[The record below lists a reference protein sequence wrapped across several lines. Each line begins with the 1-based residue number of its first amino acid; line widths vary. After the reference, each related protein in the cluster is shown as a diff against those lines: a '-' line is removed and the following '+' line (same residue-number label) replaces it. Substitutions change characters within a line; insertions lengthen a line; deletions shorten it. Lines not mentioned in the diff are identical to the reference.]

1 MGGDSGNIPK
11 PDSPMNSES
20 YRESNISGDDRES
33 ENFSE
38 TQSGSESDEA
48 SESESGDTS
57 ESESKSESESE
68 SKSESGEESVHTHKF
83 ERNADERYLKSA
95 ATCEKRA
102 EYYFLCECGE
112 KSEET
117 FEYGKLSPHTV
128 VIDEGIEATCTKS
141 GRSGGKHCSV
151 CNKILEE
158 QQVIPALGHDTISH
172 DGKAATCTE
181 AGYEAY
187 ETCSRCDYTTYTAIP
202 ALGHD
207 YVPHNGKEATCTEAG
222 YKTYMT
228 CTRCDYTTY
237 EVIPALGHD
246 LVLHNAKAPNCTEE
260 GYNVYEECMRCDYT
274 TKVVISALG
283 HNYEK
288 GNCTRCGAV
297 DNEFY
302 TRDEKFI
309 YFGAYPQTK
318 VSDNSLIY
326 LLNKKAGKL
335 PTENDK
341 NNWIGCGYSIYKKTT
356 TCMWYKDEVVNG
368 FKYRGVYL
376 TEYRQYYY
384 ERDEAYQKDSG
395 YLINSVYWFKYESIK
410 WRILSEDGDK
420 AFVMCDL
427 VIDIQQYNTN
437 YNCYYKDSMIRKW
450 LSNNFY
456 NTAFSDMQKAI
467 IKTVS
472 VDNSAVSTNPHE
484 DPAKWTYG
492 ENEGACENTNDK
504 IFLLSESEVTNTEYG
519 FDRDTKIDKYRQLK
533 SSDYAKCQ
541 GAYVC
546 ADKSYKGNSFWWL
559 RSPDSDYSCNV
570 RIVGDNGDSGHSDN
584 LLYCLCGGVVPALWI
599 TL

>member
-1 MGGDSGNIPK
+1 MRKIRLFCLILFGLCLSFAAFSACSTGGDSGNIPK
-11 PDSPMNSES
+11 PDSPTNSES
-20 YRESNISGDDRES
+20 YRESNISGDDKES
-33 ENFSE
+33 ERV
-38 TQSGSESDEA
+38 
-48 SESESGDTS
+48 SESE
-57 ESESKSESESE
+57 
-68 SKSESGEESVHTHKF
+68 SESGEESVHAHKF

-102 EYYFLCECGE
+102 EYYFSCECGE

-117 FEYGKLSPHTV
+117 FEYGELSPHTV

-141 GRSGGKHCSV
+141 GRSWGKHCSV
-151 CNKILEE
+151 CNEILEA
-158 QQVIPALGHDTISH
+158 QTVIPALGHNIIIH
-172 DGKAATCTE
+172 EAKLPTCTDT
-181 AGYEAY
+181 GYDDY
-187 ETCSRCDYTTYTAIP
+187 ES
-202 ALGHD
+202 
-207 YVPHNGKEATCTEAG
+207 
-222 YKTYMT
+222 

-237 EVIPALGHD
+237 KEITALGHD

-274 TKVVISALG
+274 TKVVVSALG

-341 NNWIGCGYSIYKKTT
+341 NNWIGCGYSIYKKAT

-427 VIDIQQYNTN
+427 VIDVQQYNTN
-437 YNCYYKDSMIRKW
+437 YNCYYKDSTIRKW
-450 LSNNFY
+450 LSDNFY

-484 DPAKWTYG
+484 DPARWTYG

-546 ADKSYKGNSFWWL
+546 ADKSYEGNSFWWL
-559 RSPDSDYSCNV
+559 RSPDSDYYRGNV
-570 RIVGDNGDSGHSDN
+570 RIVGNNGDSGHSDN